1 MHSNRGLLT
10 LSVLALSLSL
20 GGCETMEDWFS
31 TKKPLPGDRK
41 AVFPTGVPGVPQGV
55 PPELVQGYQPPA
67 EPEPQVVQAPPER
80 PKPKPRPQPQR
91 PRQVAAP
98 TQQPAVDEE
107 PLQPTRQAP
116 PRQAPRPAAAQ
127 PQQAQ
132 PSAQP
137 SPWPEPR
144 QTASQPAPAP
154 APNRSPFPDPPPP
167 GTFAR

>member
-1 MHSNRGLLT
+1 MRSNRGLLT

-41 AVFPTGVPGVPQGV
+41 AVFPSGVPGVPQGV
-55 PPELVQGYQPPA
+55 PPELVQGYQPPP
-67 EPEPQVVQAPPER
+67 EPEPQVVQAAPEK
-80 PKPKPRPQPQR
+80 PKPKPRPQR

-98 TQQPAVDEE
+98 TQQPAAAEE
-107 PLQPTRQAP
+107 PLQPA
-116 PRQAPRPAAAQ
+116 RQAPRPTAAQ
-127 PQQAQ
+127 PQ
-132 PSAQP
+132 AQP

-154 APNRSPFPDPPPP
+154 NRSPFPDPPPP
-167 GTFAR
+167 GSFAR